1 VNALTWGAGGQ
12 TILAD
17 VKRMESSWQS
27 ELAAIRQRPAFY
39 LGGQDL
45 LFTRLLAFWA
55 GYAGGYNA
63 AKRGFM
69 SSEQFVPADFTKF
82 VTEYFGRK
90 FPDGGSGW
98 QTFIAENSKS
108 EQEAFE
114 LFFRLREE
122 YEKRHA
128 KVG

>member
-1 VNALTWGAGGQ
+1 M
-12 TILAD
+12 
-17 VKRMESSWQS
+17 KRKESSWQS

-45 LFTRLLAFWA
+45 LFTRLVAFWA
-55 GYAGGYNA
+55 GYDTGYNA

-69 SSEQFVPADFTKF
+69 TSEQFVPVDFTKF
-82 VTEYFGRK
+82 VTEHFGRT
-90 FPDGGSGW
+90 FPDGGRGW
-98 QTFIAENSKS
+98 QMFITENSKS
-108 EQEAFE
+108 EQEAFD

-122 YEKRHA
+122 YERRHA